1 MNEKTC
7 DEMMDTFFS
16 LDKNERYPLRLTLH
30 LLSCA
35 KCRTQVR
42 LCTLAEKIC
51 AGPLARPA
59 DEEDVM
65 RLMARVR
72 RHIPEPSDAGPISL
86 RRWIVSGV
94 AMIAAMMLFAVISPK
109 SSGNYLQ
116 LAFYLVFA
124 GAVTAY
130 CAIFIAATWTFSSK
144 KSTPSAAPKTPK
156 ALPLFKE
163 GGRLPPRV
171 MLIKVKLN
179 RE

>member
-1 MNEKTC
+1 MNNKTC
-7 DEMMDTFFS
+7 DEMMDIFFS

-35 KCRTQVR
+35 QCRTQVR

-51 AGPLARPA
+51 AEPLARPA
-59 DEEDVM
+59 DEADVM

-72 RHIPEPSDAGPISL
+72 QHMPEQSDTSPISL

-94 AMIAAMMLFAVISPK
+94 TMILAMMLFAVISPK

-130 CAIFIAATWTFSSK
+130 CAIFIASNMDFFIKKIETIRSSGHEG
-144 KSTPSAAPKTPK
+144 AAGI
-156 ALPLFKE
+156 F
-163 GGRLPPRV
+163 
-171 MLIKVKLN
+171 
-179 RE
+179 